1 MQSNQTTAV
10 NAAVIIMGGYSLPAS
25 VAFGALVG
33 AWLFVLRPNHYKP
46 IHKAW
51 LFAVSFFSGI
61 FGGESMVHFFDWS
74 LRHLFRI
81 LPAEA
86 TLLQV
91 NEFMAAAIAAAF
103 IVITIEKI
111 FWLLDRL
118 KSPPTQEPTP

>member
-33 AWLFVLRPNHYKP
+33 ASLFVLRPNHYKP

-103 IVITIEKI
+103 IVKKKKKI

>member
-33 AWLFVLRPNHYKP
+33 ASLFVLRPNHYKP

-61 FGGESMVHFFDWS
+61 FGGESTVQFFDWS
-74 LRHLFRI
+74 LRHLLRI

-118 KSPPTQEPTP
+118 KSPPTQEPSP

>member
-33 AWLFVLRPNHYKP
+33 ASLFVLRPNHYKP

-81 LPAEA
+81 LPAQA

-91 NEFMAAAIAAAF
+91 NEFMASAISASF

>member
-33 AWLFVLRPNHYKP
+33 ASLFVLRPNHYKP

-103 IVITIEKI
+103 IFITIEKI

>member
-1 MQSNQTTAV
+1 MQNNQTTAV

-33 AWLFVLRPNHYKP
+33 ASLFVLRPNNYKP

-61 FGGESMVHFFDWS
+61 FGGESMVVFFDWA
-74 LRHLFRI
+74 LRWLFRI
-81 LPAEA
+81 LPADA
-86 TLLQV
+86 GALQV

-111 FWLLDRL
+111 FWLLDRI
-118 KSPPTQEPTP
+118 KSPRHREPAP